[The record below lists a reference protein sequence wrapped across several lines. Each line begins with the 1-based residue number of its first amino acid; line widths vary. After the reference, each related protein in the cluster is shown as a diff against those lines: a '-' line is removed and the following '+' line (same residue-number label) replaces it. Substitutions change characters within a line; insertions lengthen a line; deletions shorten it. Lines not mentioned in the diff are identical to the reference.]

1 MLFYLKYLFDFSS
14 LRVRFFSHIYER
26 QYPIIKEQ
34 YMVILDMYT
43 SPRCCYF
50 PVWNFHYKTNI
61 IAVTLVSLSLL
72 NKYIFIRRHQ
82 CTSLNYGR
90 TEKKT

>member
-34 YMVILDMYT
+34 YVVILDLY
-43 SPRCCYF
+43 R
-50 PVWNFHYKTNI
+50 
-61 IAVTLVSLSLL
+61 
-72 NKYIFIRRHQ
+72 
-82 CTSLNYGR
+82 
-90 TEKKT
+90 